1 MRLKLLPLTL
11 SHASDKADDSSH
23 DRPPGFLD
31 DSIAVLDVL
40 YRSRHSAAGSKSL
53 SGSRTSTTS
62 DSSFGSV
69 PAESKHEYLRE
80 RIVLIEAK
88 DVLATLGMLAGH
100 DGRAVPTKRASARAV
115 WRFTPD
121 VRFPFTAPARRQT
134 RKATSL

>member
-11 SHASDKADDSSH
+11 SHASDKAQADDSSH

-88 DVLATLGMLAGH
+88 DVLATLG
-100 DGRAVPTKRASARAV
+100 VV
-115 WRFTPD
+115 WLHRCKLIQL
-121 VRFPFTAPARRQT
+121 VY
-134 RKATSL
+134 